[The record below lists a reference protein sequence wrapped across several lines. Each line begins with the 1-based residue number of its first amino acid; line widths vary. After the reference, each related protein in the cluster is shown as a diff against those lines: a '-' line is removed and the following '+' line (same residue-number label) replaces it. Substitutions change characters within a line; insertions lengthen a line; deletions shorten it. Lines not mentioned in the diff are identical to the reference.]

1 MGGAIF
7 TNRICVLLCTLAVS
21 AQSFAF
27 VAIHGHRGARS
38 LRPENTTP
46 GLLYAAALGIEVLE
60 FDIAITKDG
69 VPVLSHDPEVNPSI
83 CLKADGSKVVE
94 PRPIIFNLTLA
105 ELKTYDCG
113 TLKNPRFSLQ
123 VPVPRTPKPTLREFF
138 EALKS
143 SSLPNKDTIQFNIET
158 KIFADRPEVSPDPE
172 TFAKLVIAEL
182 DRAQVVERTILQS
195 FDDRTLAAARRL
207 KPSLRLAV
215 LNYSKF
221 SNSLAR
227 AQKLKAE
234 FVSPNTRFVTADYV
248 RRAHSLGMQVV
259 PWTANDPQT
268 WTTLVNAGVD
278 AIISDDPAA
287 LLEFLKARGQR

>member
-1 MGGAIF
+1 MGGALF
-7 TNRICVLLCTLAVS
+7 SNRICVLLCTLAVS

-46 GLLYAAALGIEVLE
+46 GLLYAASLGIEVLE
-60 FDIAITKDG
+60 FDIVITKDG

-105 ELKTYDCG
+105 ELKAYDCG
-113 TLKNPRFSLQ
+113 TLKNPRFTSQ
-123 VPVPRTPKPTLREFF
+123 VPIPRTPKPTLREFF

-158 KIFADRPEVSPDPE
+158 KIFADRPEVTPDPE

-195 FDDRTLAAARRL
+195 FDDRTLEAARRL

-268 WTTLVNAGVD
+268 WSTLVNAGVD